1 MGDPYSI
8 TQILWSTDPA
18 TQRAIG
24 MVLGLALM
32 SLAAVF
38 IPLIVRLLRL
48 YLLERRLLELIE
60 YALGSSG
67 ASQTG
72 RGPDQGH
79 AIEPDELRGAFAN
92 SPISAAY
99 EEFERRWTTARLG
112 DSIERAP
119 IRLMDVFDERPLLP
133 FGPRRSLLPILPGL
147 LLAMGVFAALT
158 GLIPSLAGLA
168 ADELSGD
175 SRTAWMVTQVGLAL
189 RASAWGFLCAIGAS
203 LLSRLIEGSFDARS
217 HALDEII
224 EGAFGSVSPG
234 ELAEITR
241 RTQQQSI
248 DTLGRELSQFA
259 NELNERLDRGLQ
271 RIEQSTARSA
281 NLVSQEQRGAL
292 HTVVQELS
300 LSVRQGVEHHLS
312 ELRNALQ
319 RAIEHQSSVTG
330 GLAETFERMVEN
342 SQIQDRV
349 ARTLVESANAVE
361 QAAHVMRGSATEMQ
375 PILEHLSGTSRGL
388 SETASRIA
396 DTQKVVAR
404 TAEGVRSSLEHAASG
419 VDDQRQF
426 IEVSLGEIR
435 RALHGLG
442 DGLGESLQR
451 SLRSVDDVLGST
463 IGQLRDTLAESNETI
478 ERLTLPIRAAEGS
491 TRETHLALDRVK
503 AEVEAL
509 GQWLASAIKPL
520 RSGLTD
526 VEGRAEEISRTMT
539 EFSNH
544 THQIDRT
551 MESLREEIHEESR
564 RLQGTGSELSRRI
577 KLATDAVG
585 LLESA
590 PPNGTRS
597 AQNDST
603 NKPRE
608 RSWSPAPTQRGP
620 DSAYSGSRRFDSE
633 SRNPASETPDPNG
646 TTQTSDPTQT
656 IGYGGTDST
665 PDNHREGPDDHTGR
679 ESRDSL
685 SDADSSSGRDLARTE
700 YRVGSP
706 RAQGPDPYS
715 RFDNEDE
722 TPSNVRHFP
731 TPDRELGD
739 GLKLSGLLG
748 PSSNESTD
756 GASNQASEADQKSK
770 SYEKPEKTASG
781 DSSPSD
787 ESEPS

>member
-1 MGDPYSI
+1 MSDPYSI
-8 TQILWSTDPA
+8 SQILWSTDPA
-18 TQRAIG
+18 TQRAIA
-24 MVLGLALM
+24 MVIGLALM
-32 SLAAVF
+32 ALSAVF
-38 IPLIVRLLRL
+38 IPLLVRLLRL
-48 YLLERRLLELIE
+48 YLLERRLLELVE
-60 YALGSSG
+60 YALGSSRADSG
-67 ASQTG
+67 
-72 RGPDQGH
+72 GH
-79 AIEPDELRGAFAN
+79 TIEPEELRGVFAN
-92 SPISAAY
+92 SPISSTY

-112 DSIERAP
+112 EAIERAP
-119 IRLMDVFDERPLLP
+119 IRLMDIFDERPLLP
-133 FGPRRSLLPILPGL
+133 LGPRRSLLPILPGL
-147 LLAMGVFAALT
+147 FLAAGAFAALI
-158 GLIPSLAGLA
+158 GLIPTLAGMT
-168 ADELSGD
+168 ADDLSAD
-175 SRTAWMVTQVGLAL
+175 TRTAWMVTQLGLAL
-189 RASAWGFLCAIGAS
+189 RASAWGFLCAISAS
-203 LLSRLIEGSFDARS
+203 LMGRLIEGAYDARS
-217 HALDEII
+217 RALDEII

-319 RAIEHQSSVTG
+319 RAVEHQSSVTG

-349 ARTLVESANAVE
+349 ARTLAESANSVE
-361 QAAHVMRGSATEMQ
+361 QAAQAMRGSAIEMQ
-375 PILEHLSGTSRGL
+375 PILDHLSGTSRGL
-388 SETASRIA
+388 SDTAERIA
-396 DTQKVVAR
+396 DTQTVVAR

-426 IEVSLGEIR
+426 LEISLGEIR
-435 RALHGLG
+435 HALHGLG

-463 IGQLRDTLAESNETI
+463 VGQLRDTLAESNETI
-478 ERLTLPIRAAEGS
+478 ARLTLPIRAAEGS

-509 GQWLASAIKPL
+509 GQWLSQTLKPL
-520 RSGLTD
+520 RGGLSD
-526 VEGRAEEISRTMT
+526 VEGRAEDIARTMT
-539 EFSNH
+539 EFSDH
-544 THQIDRT
+544 TRQMDRT

-590 PPNGTRS
+590 APNEARP
-597 AQNDST
+597 AQRDPVPA
-603 NKPRE
+603 PRE
-608 RSWSPAPTQRGP
+608 RSWSPAPKNRDSEPSYSATGRSNSDGSFESDRAHPAKDISESTGITRAPGP
-620 DSAYSGSRRFDSE
+620 AQTIGADTTDPVSGGGRDDSE
-633 SRNPASETPDPNG
+633 SSEPI
-646 TTQTSDPTQT
+646 S
-656 IGYGGTDST
+656 
-665 PDNHREGPDDHTGR
+665 E
-679 ESRDSL
+679 
-685 SDADSSSGRDLARTE
+685 ADSNAGRDFGRTG

-731 TPDRELGD
+731 TPDRELGES
-739 GLKLSGLLG
+739 LKLSGLLG
-748 PSSNESTD
+748 PSGRESTGD
-756 GASNQASEADQKSK
+756 NDNPSEASES
-770 SYEKPEKTASG
+770 PETSGTAAG
-781 DSSPSD
+781 EDSSSSTGSARLSD
-787 ESEPS
+787 DSESS

>member
-8 TQILWSTDPA
+8 SQILWSTDPG
-18 TQRAIG
+18 TLRAIG

-32 SLAAVF
+32 ALSAVF
-38 IPLIVRLLRL
+38 IPLLVRLLRL
-48 YLLERRLLELIE
+48 YLLERRLLALVE
-60 YALGSSG
+60 YAIGSSRAG
-67 ASQTG
+67 FADHT
-72 RGPDQGH
+72 
-79 AIEPDELRGAFAN
+79 IEPEELRGVFAN
-92 SPISAAY
+92 SPIASAY
-99 EEFERRWTTARLG
+99 EEFERRWATARLG

-119 IRLMDVFDERPLLP
+119 IRLMDIFDERPLLP

-147 LLAMGVFAALT
+147 FLAMGVFAALT
-158 GLIPSLAGLA
+158 GLIPGLASLA
-168 ADELSGD
+168 ADELSGEP
-175 SRTAWMVTQVGLAL
+175 RNALLVTQVGLAL

-203 LLSRLIEGSFDARS
+203 LIGRLIEGSFDARS

-312 ELRNALQ
+312 ELRSALQ
-319 RAIEHQSSVTG
+319 RAVEHQSSVTG

-342 SQIQDRV
+342 SKIQDRV
-349 ARTLVESANAVE
+349 ARTLVESADAVE
-361 QAAHVMRGSATEMQ
+361 KAAQAMRGSATEMQ
-375 PILEHLSGTSRGL
+375 PILEHLSGTSQGL
-388 SETASRIA
+388 A
-396 DTQKVVAR
+396 DTAERISDTQTVVAR

-426 IEVSLGEIR
+426 IEVSLVEIR

-509 GQWLASAIKPL
+509 GQWLSQAIKPL
-520 RSGLTD
+520 RSGLSD
-526 VEGRAEEISRTMT
+526 VEGRAEEIARTMT
-539 EFSNH
+539 EFSDH

-585 LLESA
+585 LLESVA
-590 PPNGTRS
+590 PGGTRPS
-597 AQNDST
+597 HREPAST
-603 NKPRE
+603 PRD
-608 RSWSPAPTQRGP
+608 RSWSPAPKNREPEASASYSATQR
-620 DSAYSGSRRFDSE
+620 SNVSESFDSNR
-633 SRNPASETPDPNG
+633 SHPASEDSEGTGITHAPAPAPAIKDESAGPVGRNG
-646 TTQTSDPTQT
+646 RDDRESNEA
-656 IGYGGTDST
+656 ISGTDS
-665 PDNHREGPDDHTGR
+665 
-679 ESRDSL
+679 S
-685 SDADSSSGRDLARTE
+685 AGRDLTRTG

-739 GLKLSGLLG
+739 NLKLSGLLG
-748 PSSNESTD
+748 PSGPESTD
-756 GASNQASEADQKSK
+756 DDSG
-770 SYEKPEKTASG
+770 KTSG
-781 DSSPSD
+781 EDSSRPAGSARSAD
-787 ESEPS
+787 EPESP